1 MIGKLYVTAYKEQCT
16 LVDYSGL
23 GLLMSK
29 FTITHPSVVAVI
41 TVTHVH
47 EQTSQISEL
56 RVLQNSTVSRKV
68 MPRKRAET
76 RLF

>member
-1 MIGKLYVTAYKEQCT
+1 MIGKLYVTANKEQCT

-23 GLLMSK
+23 SLLMSK
-29 FTITHPSVVAVI
+29 FTITHPSVMAVI

-47 EQTSQISEL
+47 EETSQVSEL
-56 RVLQNSTVSRKV
+56 RVLQNSRVSRKV

>member
-16 LVDYSGL
+16 LVDYSSL
-23 GLLMSK
+23 GLLSRK
-29 FTITHPSVVAVI
+29 FTITHLSVVAII

-47 EQTSQISEL
+47 EENSRVSQL
-56 RVLQNSTVSRKV
+56 RVLQNSRILRKL

-76 RLF
+76 

>member
-1 MIGKLYVTAYKEQCT
+1 MIGKLYMMAYKEQST

-23 GLLMSK
+23 DLLMSK

-41 TVTHVH
+41 TVTQVH
-47 EQTSQISEL
+47 EETGRVSKL
-56 RVLQNSTVSRKV
+56 RVLQNSKVSRKV